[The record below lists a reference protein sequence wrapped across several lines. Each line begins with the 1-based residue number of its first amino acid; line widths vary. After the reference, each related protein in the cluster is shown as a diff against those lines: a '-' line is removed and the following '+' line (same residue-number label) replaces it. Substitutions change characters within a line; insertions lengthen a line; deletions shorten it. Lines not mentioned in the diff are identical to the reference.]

1 MRRTMPSRVV
11 LCLLAAYAASPA
23 SAQGDAN
30 ATVCAADDDSAFS
43 PEQRMAACNALIKA
57 ARNAPKEVADA
68 LVNRGQAAW
77 YADKVNQAFADLDR
91 AIALDPNNARAFRE
105 RSNAYRSIGKLD
117 RALADASEAVR
128 LDPRDAKAFDNRG
141 DVFVDKGQYDRAI
154 QDYDEALRL
163 DPKLSLA
170 YRDRGAAYYFNKD
183 YERAIKDYDEA
194 IKLDPR
200 SDRAY
205 SNRGA
210 AYGKLGRNT
219 QAIADE
225 SEAIKLDPS
234 EPAYFDNRGLSYA
247 EEGDYDRAVIDYN
260 EAIRISP
267 RANFLTD
274 RGNAY
279 QAKGDLAAL
288 SPTTTARSSLTQ
300 PSPTPTTTAARP
312 SAARA
317 ISVERSPT
325 TRRRYV
331 SIQGS
336 RQPLRT
342 LRPSKLCASGNEMRG
357 EVVAPLAGPAV
368 LALQWFVSHCTL
380 VANAKMTMIQ
390 FQQKCVCGFGH
401 FNWEIL

>member
-1 MRRTMPSRVV
+1 MPSRVV
-11 LCLLAAYAASPA
+11 LFLLAALAASPA
-23 SAQGDAN
+23 AAQGDAN
-30 ATVCAADDDSAFS
+30 AAVCATDDDSAFS
-43 PEQRMAACNALIKA
+43 PEQRIAACNALIKA

-77 YADKVNQAFADLDR
+77 YADKMKQAFADLDR

-170 YRDRGAAYYFNKD
+170 FRDRGAAYYFNKD

-200 SDRAY
+200 SDRGY

-210 AYGKLGRNT
+210 AYKKLGRNG

-225 SEAIKLDPS
+225 SEAIKLERLSPPILTIAACPTQRRANTTAPS
-234 EPAYFDNRGLSYA
+234 STITRQFESLRG
-247 EEGDYDRAVIDYN
+247 
-260 EAIRISP
+260 RIFSPIGATHTKP
-267 RANFLTD
+267 RA
-274 RGNAY
+274 
-279 QAKGDLAAL
+279 
-288 SPTTTARSSLTQ
+288 
-300 PSPTPTTTAARP
+300 
-312 SAARA
+312 
-317 ISVERSPT
+317 I
-325 TRRRYV
+325 
-331 SIQGS
+331 
-336 RQPLRT
+336 
-342 LRPSKLCASGNEMRG
+342 
-357 EVVAPLAGPAV
+357 
-368 LALQWFVSHCTL
+368 
-380 VANAKMTMIQ
+380 
-390 FQQKCVCGFGH
+390 
-401 FNWEIL
+401 